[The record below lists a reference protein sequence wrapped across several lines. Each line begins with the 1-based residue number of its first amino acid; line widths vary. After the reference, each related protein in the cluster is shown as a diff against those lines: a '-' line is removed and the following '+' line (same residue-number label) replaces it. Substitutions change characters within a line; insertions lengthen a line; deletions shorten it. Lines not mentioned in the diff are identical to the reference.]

1 MMEMEYKLLLL
12 LLLLMR
18 RDHQRLS
25 AGLLYYWEV

>member
-12 LLLLMR
+12 LLR

>member
-1 MMEMEYKLLLL
+1 MMEMEYKLL

>member
-12 LLLLMR
+12 LLLLR

-25 AGLLYYWEV
+25 AGLLYYWEE